1 MAITYN
7 KIKIDNFDIF
17 YREAG
22 RDDAPVIVLLHGF
35 PSSSHMYRNLITAL
49 QDEFHLIA
57 PDYPGFG
64 NSDSPSV
71 NEFAY
76 TFDHLAEVV
85 EKFLRTL
92 SLKKFA
98 LYMQDYGGP
107 IGFRIAAKHPDW
119 IAALIIQNTN
129 AYEEG
134 LTPVFERL
142 RPLWEQR
149 TSANELRFTKT
160 LDRAGTVW
168 QYTHGVKDTS
178 KISPDAWNMDQY
190 FLNRPHNHYIQ
201 LELQSDFGS
210 NLKRYPEWHEY
221 FRKNQP
227 PALVVWGTNDLIF
240 SPQGAEMYKRD
251 LKNIEMHMLDTG
263 HSALEDKCDEIA
275 VHIRRFMKSGDLRKA
290 A

>member
-1 MAITYN
+1 M
-7 KIKIDNFDIF
+7 
-17 YREAG
+17 
-22 RDDAPVIVLLHGF
+22 
-35 PSSSHMYRNLITAL
+35 
-49 QDEFHLIA
+49 
-57 PDYPGFG
+57 
-64 NSDSPSV
+64 
-71 NEFAY
+71 
-76 TFDHLAEVV
+76 
-85 EKFLRTL
+85 
-92 SLKKFA
+92 
-98 LYMQDYGGP
+98 
-107 IGFRIAAKHPDW
+107 
-119 IAALIIQNTN
+119 
-129 AYEEG
+129 
-134 LTPVFERL
+134 
-142 RPLWEQR
+142 
-149 TSANELRFTKT
+149 
-160 LDRAGTVW
+160 W

-251 LKNIEMHMLDTG
+251 LKKIELHMLDTG

-275 VHIRRFMKSGDLRKA
+275 AHIRRFMKSNDLRKA